1 VCVYIYR
8 TVPRGTHA
16 HLLRVRE
23 RCVRGLH
30 VSATGATVLEEEA
43 VCARYAPGVKRGVFI
58 WHKRPVHKAQEAYLY
73 GKRRLFIWHKRPIHM
88 AQEAYSYGKRGLFIW
103 QKRPIHMA
111 QEAYSYGT
119 RTRDLICKSQEYV
132 HFATRDLVRGKE
144 DIFLTLA
151 YLEEKVLWESRIV
164 PDTCI
169 FI

>member
-1 VCVYIYR
+1 MCVCVCVCIYR

-58 WHKRPVHKAQEAYLY
+58 WHKRPVHKAQEAYL
-73 GKRRLFIWHKRPIHM
+73 
-88 AQEAYSYGKRGLFIW
+88 YGKRGLFIW